1 MNNFF
6 HRSQIRWGLFAVI
19 FLVFLFKPV
28 NAQSGQQ
35 ILISPPIIS
44 QFPEISLDFDVL
56 DPAGNPKKDLDQ
68 EQFTILEN
76 GQQVKQVSFDQL
88 TPGIQLVLA
97 INNSP
102 PLAIQDISGTSRL
115 EYIKES
121 LISFLNQTPAASPDD
136 LSLISN
142 DGLEITH
149 QNDRSALI
157 ESLEDYNPDS
167 KETTANFNVLSRAI
181 EIASDPGSEPGMKRV
196 VLLFSPAP
204 TPQEIG
210 AIADLS
216 TQAASNQVIIYPIII
231 SSPAFFDSEGV
242 DAISKLASDTNGEIF
257 LFSGAIAEEET
268 EDEEDEPDPGPEPY
282 ENLPDFWLLLDQ
294 YRSTYRLQY
303 RSQIITSGVHTLVIK
318 VKDNLEET
326 EKSLEFSLEVLPPNP
341 ILVSPP
347 REIIRET
354 STLEG
359 EEDND
364 QALYPQEIELEA
376 LIEFPDQLPR
386 EITESILRVDGEIAA
401 RNLSA
406 PFDRFTWDL
415 SPYQISG
422 VHYLTLE
429 VVDELGLSKSSVQT
443 PVEVIIDTQAP
454 SLKTILIENRGS
466 FLGLAV
472 LIAAGL
478 GFLLL
483 IFHGKIQPR
492 SYPGMSRYF
501 SNSPSSSEKSGR
513 NKKDDKPSD

>member
-28 NAQSGQQ
+28 SAQSGQQ
-35 ILISPPIIS
+35 ILISPPIFS
-44 QFPEISLDFDVL
+44 QFPEIALDLDVL
-56 DPAGNPKKDLDQ
+56 GPAGNPKKDLDQ

-76 GQQVKQVSFDQL
+76 GQQVKQTGFAQL

-102 PLAIQDISGTSRL
+102 PLEIQDISGMSRL

-136 LSLISN
+136 LSLITN

-149 QNDRSALI
+149 QNDRSALV

-167 KETTANFNVLSRAI
+167 QEASANFNVLSRAI

-196 VLLFSPAP
+196 VLLFTPAP
-204 TPQEIG
+204 NPQEIG

-216 TQAASNQVIIYPIII
+216 TLAASNQVIIYPIII
-231 SSPAFFDSEGV
+231 SFPAFFDSEGV
-242 DAISKLASDTNGEIF
+242 DAISKLASDTNGETF
-257 LFSGAIAEEET
+257 FFSGVIAEEVT
-268 EDEEDEPDPGPEPY
+268 EEEEPDPGPEPY

-303 RSQIITSGVHTLVIK
+303 RSQIVTSGVHTLDIK

-415 SPYQISG
+415 SPYQFSG

-472 LIAAGL
+472 LIAAGF

-492 SYPGMSRYF
+492 SYPGKSRYF

-513 NKKDDKPSD
+513 NKKDNKPSD